1 MQIYNY
7 VQAYCAPTEDP
18 AVIKAELSVA
28 LDSLVAE
35 QKIRNLRSVTGMRG
49 TYTLLPAGLLAAAQ
63 ALRLND
69 GDIGLLMGIGV
80 SKIVKQ

>member
-1 MQIYNY
+1 
-7 VQAYCAPTEDP
+7 
-18 AVIKAELSVA
+18 
-28 LDSLVAE
+28 
-35 QKIRNLRSVTGMRG
+35 MRG

>member
-1 MQIYNY
+1 MCF
-7 VQAYCAPTEDP
+7 V
-18 AVIKAELSVA
+18 VA
-28 LDSLVAE
+28 LRLSGKNVATQLHYTSAYSVQSHCQVK